1 MIEPYFYLISL
12 IASLAGLVVCDWRWR
27 LAFFCDAILALKV
40 IALGMAL
47 FVIWDLLGI
56 ALGIFFEGDSRY
68 VSGISLAPE
77 LPIEE
82 LFFLALLCYVAL
94 LIWRAASKIP
104 SVRGTR

>member
-1 MIEPYFYLISL
+1 MESYFYLL
-12 IASLAGLVVCDWRWR
+12 SLAVSLTGLVVCDWRWR
-27 LAFFCDAILALKV
+27 LAFFYDAVLTLKV

-47 FVIWDLLGI
+47 FVVWDLLGI

-94 LIWRAASKIP
+94 LIWRVASRLH
-104 SVRGTR
+104 SARGTR